1 MKKSNFTLIEL
12 LTVIAIIAILA
23 GLLLPAVNR
32 ARASAQ
38 KTACMNNLSQLGKAE
53 ALFCGDN
60 KEKTV
65 PVDYFNQKYNYF
77 SGVWSYA
84 GETEKIFFC
93 PMDPNETEKYST
105 LIDSKN
111 DTKVAIHSGYTINGY
126 AAAGGKFGVHYASGT
141 ETKYTNAVKRWLA
154 FAAIKNPSKTMSL
167 AEGGIWQRSLVDG
180 SNPGSGIHGGLGVAV
195 AGAYGQKISS
205 SSTFASFCD
214 GGAYPLFNTLMHGGD
229 GNYLYMDS
237 HVASLKPEEFE
248 EELSLSDTSKSC
260 WIRE

>member
-1 MKKSNFTLIEL
+1 MKKNTFTLIEL

-65 PVDYFNQKYNYF
+65 PVDYFNRKYNYF
-77 SGVWSYA
+77 SSVWSYV

-93 PMDPNETEKYST
+93 PMDANETEKYSIVT
-105 LIDSKN
+105 DSKSM
-111 DTKVAIHSGYTINGY
+111 TTIAIHPGYTINGF
-126 AAAGGKFGVHYASGT
+126 ASGKFGVHYASGT
-141 ETKYTNAVKRWLA
+141 ETKYTNAWKRWLP
-154 FAAIKNPSKTMSL
+154 FSAIKNPSSTMSL
-167 AEGGIWQRSLVDG
+167 AEGGIWKRADVDG
-180 SNPGSGIHGGLGVAV
+180 SAPGSGIHGGLSTQT

-205 SSTFASFCD
+205 SSSFASFCE
-214 GGAYPLFNTLMHGGD
+214 GGAYPLFNTLAHGAD

-248 EELSLSDTSKSC
+248 EEALDLTNMKSC
-260 WIRE
+260 WILD